1 MATQQQTKVTM
12 NAEVKSFMQTI
23 TDNETGV
30 IVKNLYFLKI
40 VRGNVTVQINVGE
53 KTYNQIKTLTQEKNE
68 QPSANEKKV

>member
-1 MATQQQTKVTM
+1 MANTTTQQKVTM

-30 IVKNLYFLKI
+30 VVKNLYFLKI

-68 QPSANEKKV
+68 QPNEKKV